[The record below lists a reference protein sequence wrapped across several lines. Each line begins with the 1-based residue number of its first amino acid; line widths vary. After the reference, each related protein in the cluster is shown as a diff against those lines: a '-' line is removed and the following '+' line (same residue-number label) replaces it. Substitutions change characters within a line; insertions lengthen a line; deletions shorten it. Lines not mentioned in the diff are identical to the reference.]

1 MVTAVGAWETD
12 DDAPLL
18 VEALDRL
25 GISAGPVRWD
35 DPDADW
41 GSFDLVVVKSPWDYT
56 DRPDQFLQWAE
67 STAAMTPV
75 LNPVEII
82 RWNSDKRY
90 LAELADFGLPVVPTH
105 YLSPSD
111 LSPGGWPGGS
121 TGEPTGGPSPLTEVL
136 LAQFPGDDLS
146 GSIVVKPTVSVGS
159 KDTARYDSGQ
169 VSAAAEHATALLR
182 DGREVMVQPY
192 FDTVE
197 LSGETGL
204 VFFRG
209 VFSHAF
215 RKGPLLSQGASNVDG
230 LYAVEDISPRTPSSR
245 ELSLANS
252 IVAAVQSRFPTSDL
266 LYTRVDLLENDDRQ
280 PFLLEL
286 ELIEPSYFLVTD
298 PAGPERAATAYQA
311 ALTKVRGGR
320 PPAVE
325 LP

>member
-1 MVTAVGAWETD
+1 MVTAAGAWETD

-18 VEALDRL
+18 IDALDQL

-41 GSFDLVVVKSPWDYT
+41 GSHDLVVIKSPWDYT
-56 DRPDQFLQWAE
+56 DRPQQFLSWAE
-67 STAAMTPV
+67 STSALTTV
-75 LNPVEII
+75 LNPAEVI
-82 RWNSDKRY
+82 RWNSNKRY
-90 LAELADFGLPVVPTH
+90 LAELADLGLPVVPTH
-105 YLSPSD
+105 YLSPTD
-111 LSPGGWPGGS
+111 LASPDPADGS
-121 TGEPTGGPSPLTEVL
+121 SGLAEVL
-136 LAQFPGDDLS
+136 LAQFPGKDHS

-169 VSAAAEHATALLR
+169 VTVAADHAMALLQ

-197 LSGETGL
+197 RTGETGL
-204 VFFRG
+204 VFFGG

-230 LYAVEDISPRTPSSR
+230 LYAIEDISPRTPSPR
-245 ELSLANS
+245 ELSLSNA

-266 LYTRVDLLENDDRQ
+266 LYTRVDLLEGDDRE

-286 ELIEPSYFLVTD
+286 EMIEPSYFLATD
-298 PAGPERAATAYQA
+298 IDGPARAAAAYHA
-311 ALTKVRGGR
+311 ALMEVRRGR
-320 PPAVE
+320 PPLVE